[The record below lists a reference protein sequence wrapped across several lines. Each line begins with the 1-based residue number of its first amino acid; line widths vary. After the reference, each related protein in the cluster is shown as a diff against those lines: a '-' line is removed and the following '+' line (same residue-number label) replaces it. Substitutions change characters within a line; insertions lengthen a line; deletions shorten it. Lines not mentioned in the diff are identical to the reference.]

1 MKYKLGSKWLVILS
15 FTVSSAWAADNTHNF
30 EALYKRAESR
40 SPRILEFTEYLNAS
54 EAEILEAKSGYF
66 PQITLT
72 GSSRVNQYGTNAY
85 NGSVPSPAY
94 AVGVSTWNLFD
105 GGKTTNNV
113 AARQFTRDGASQR
126 LELARAE
133 LVREVA
139 DTLIESKRL
148 VTHRE
153 AFDRLHKQSQEVS
166 KAIQSQIDTDQGRR
180 SELFSLNTKLLQIS
194 VQESDLI
201 RREFDHKVRTE
212 KLFGEISIRGVVLPR
227 LEEVL
232 AVQEVPRLDAKLAPN
247 LIAIRAEAESAKAAV
262 KTVSAQNYPSIN
274 WVIQKST
281 QKDVLDRDT
290 PMYTAITFS
299 LDLFKGFGISNAER
313 SAASR
318 ASGAQSRYDHAQR
331 EFSVQLRSWGAQIG
345 MLDSQVKKLSVIEN
359 DAFRL
364 LEVAYRR
371 YELARAAHTELIDA
385 ELSYYS
391 ARISHANSLAERD
404 QLHLR
409 IITESGLHRQLI
421 GTQ

>member
-1 MKYKLGSKWLVILS
+1 
-15 FTVSSAWAADNTHNF
+15 
-30 EALYKRAESR
+30 
-40 SPRILEFTEYLNAS
+40 
-54 EAEILEAKSGYF
+54 
-66 PQITLT
+66 
-72 GSSRVNQYGTNAY
+72 
-85 NGSVPSPAY
+85 
-94 AVGVSTWNLFD
+94 
-105 GGKTTNNV
+105 
-113 AARQFTRDGASQR
+113 
-126 LELARAE
+126 
-133 LVREVA
+133 
-139 DTLIESKRL
+139 
-148 VTHRE
+148 
-153 AFDRLHKQSQEVS
+153 
-166 KAIQSQIDTDQGRR
+166 
-180 SELFSLNTKLLQIS
+180 
-194 VQESDLI
+194 LI

-371 YELARAAHTELIDA
+371 YELARAAHSELIDA